1 MYRPKPHDIGYVVC
15 FMLHHEEKEEYEVK
29 DFFNV
34 DQNHDNNMD
43 KKDGGKDNLHSGYDR
58 DNP

>member
-1 MYRPKPHDIGYVVC
+1 
-15 FMLHHEEKEEYEVK
+15 MLHHEEKEEYEVK